1 MKVKVIPS
9 PEFNRRFKRLA
20 KKYRS
25 LPTDYLTLSDELKK
39 NPFLG
44 IDLGGG
50 VRKIRMA
57 IGSKGKGK
65 SGGARVLTLTILVS
79 EEADVTLLAI
89 YDKEEIDNVSD
100 NYIKWLIS
108 EAKK

>member
-25 LPTDYLTLSDELKK
+25 LPTDYLTLSDKLKK